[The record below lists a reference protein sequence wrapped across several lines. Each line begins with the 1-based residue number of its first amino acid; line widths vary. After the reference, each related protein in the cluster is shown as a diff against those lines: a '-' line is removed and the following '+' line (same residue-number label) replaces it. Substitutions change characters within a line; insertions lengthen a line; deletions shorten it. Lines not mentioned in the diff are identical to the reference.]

1 MASLPTCLHRQ
12 KKDRNPP
19 PIDESLGTDGVSSD
33 LSRLPPQKNDRNPS
47 QSTTL
52 SVITASCPL
61 VLVFSDV
68 RRLYQSSRRLFLRR
82 AMSSV
87 WRSASGNFPTQCCG
101 FDNYQISSSV
111 SPHIPGPIKAY
122 ASPTAETAR
131 LQCADMEKNINDLK
145 GKDLLKRLH
154 EVGTLAQISSIQGDQ
169 VILVGH
175 RRLRITEKVSEE
187 PLTVKVNHLK
197 DKPFDMDDD
206 VIKATSFEVI
216 STLRDV
222 HKRLRLTLELMEKE
236 REISKIQETIAK
248 AIEEKISGEQCR
260 YLLNEQLKAI
270 KKELGVETD
279 DKSALSGE
287 Y

>member
-1 MASLPTCLHRQ
+1 M
-12 KKDRNPP
+12 
-19 PIDESLGTDGVSSD
+19 
-33 LSRLPPQKNDRNPS
+33 
-47 QSTTL
+47 
-52 SVITASCPL
+52 
-61 VLVFSDV
+61 F
-68 RRLYQSSRRLFLRR
+68 F
-82 AMSSV
+82 
-87 WRSASGNFPTQCCG
+87 
-101 FDNYQISSSV
+101 
-111 SPHIPGPIKAY
+111 
-122 ASPTAETAR
+122 
-131 LQCADMEKNINDLK
+131 
-145 GKDLLKRLH
+145 
-154 EVGTLAQISSIQGDQ
+154 IQ
-169 VILVGH
+169 
-175 RRLRITEKVSEE
+175 VSEE
-187 PLTVKVNHLK
+187 PLTVKVDHLK

-222 HKRLRLTLELMEKE
+222 HKRLRLTLELMKKE

>member
-1 MASLPTCLHRQ
+1 MMVSPPTCLVFHLKRMI
-12 KKDRNPP
+12 KTHHNRR
-19 PIDESLGTDGVSSD
+19 
-33 LSRLPPQKNDRNPS
+33 LSR
-47 QSTTL
+47 
-52 SVITASCPL
+52 
-61 VLVFSDV
+61 
-68 RRLYQSSRRLFLRR
+68 SSRRLVRWF
-82 AMSSV
+82 SSSPTYDDSISPHGV
-87 WRSASGNFPTQCCG
+87 SSSGGRCLQFGDQLL
-101 FDNYQISSSV
+101 ISSSV

-187 PLTVKVNHLK
+187 PLTVKVDHLK

-222 HKRLRLTLELMEKE
+222 LKTSSLHQAQEVLEELDVHKRLRLTLELMKKE

>member
-1 MASLPTCLHRQ
+1 MASPPTCLRRQ
-12 KKDRNPP
+12 KKDRNPL

-52 SVITASCPL
+52 SVITASCLL

-68 RRLYQSSRRLFLRR
+68 RRLSQSSRRLPLRR

-87 WRSASGNFPTQCCG
+87 WRSAS
-101 FDNYQISSSV
+101 
-111 SPHIPGPIKAY
+111 GPIKAY

-175 RRLRITEKVSEE
+175 RRLRITEMVSEE
-187 PLTVKVNHLK
+187 PLTVKVDHLK

-222 HKRLRLTLELMEKE
+222 
-236 REISKIQETIAK
+236 
-248 AIEEKISGEQCR
+248 
-260 YLLNEQLKAI
+260 LKTSS
-270 KKELGVETD
+270 LWRDHVQT
-279 DKSALSGE
+279 
-287 Y
+287 YT

>member
-1 MASLPTCLHRQ
+1 MASPPTCLVFHLKRMIETHHN
-12 KKDRNPP
+12 RR
-19 PIDESLGTDGVSSD
+19 
-33 LSRLPPQKNDRNPS
+33 LSR
-47 QSTTL
+47 
-52 SVITASCPL
+52 
-61 VLVFSDV
+61 
-68 RRLYQSSRRLFLRR
+68 SSRRLVRWF
-82 AMSSV
+82 
-87 WRSASGNFPTQCCG
+87 
-101 FDNYQISSSV
+101 SSSPTYDDSI
-111 SPHIPGPIKAY
+111 SPHGV
-122 ASPTAETAR
+122 SSSGGR
-131 LQCADMEKNINDLK
+131 CLQFGDQLLDLSKHMLHRQLKQLDSNEESSLSSSADMEKNINDLK

-187 PLTVKVNHLK
+187 PLTVKVDHLK

-222 HKRLRLTLELMEKE
+222 HKRLRLTLELMKKE

-248 AIEEKISGEQCR
+248 AIEEKISGEQRR

>member
-1 MASLPTCLHRQ
+1 MIKTHHNR
-12 KKDRNPP
+12 R
-19 PIDESLGTDGVSSD
+19 
-33 LSRLPPQKNDRNPS
+33 LSR
-47 QSTTL
+47 
-52 SVITASCPL
+52 
-61 VLVFSDV
+61 
-68 RRLYQSSRRLFLRR
+68 SSRRLVRWF
-82 AMSSV
+82 SSSPTYDDSISPHGV
-87 WRSASGNFPTQCCG
+87 SSSGGRCLQFGDQLL
-101 FDNYQISSSV
+101 ISSSV

-187 PLTVKVNHLK
+187 PLTVKVDHLK

-206 VIKATSFEVI
+206 VIKATSFEV
-216 STLRDV
+216 
-222 HKRLRLTLELMEKE
+222 HKRLRLTLELMKKE

>member
-1 MASLPTCLHRQ
+1 MASPPTCLRRQ
-12 KKDRNPP
+12 KKDRNPL

-52 SVITASCPL
+52 SVITASCLL

-68 RRLYQSSRRLFLRR
+68 RRLYQSSRRLLLRR

-87 WRSASGNFPTQCCG
+87 WRSASESSL
-101 FDNYQISSSV
+101 SSS
-111 SPHIPGPIKAY
+111 
-122 ASPTAETAR
+122 
-131 LQCADMEKNINDLK
+131 ADMEKNINDLK

-175 RRLRITEKVSEE
+175 RRLRITEMVSEE
-187 PLTVKVNHLK
+187 PLTVKVDHLK

-222 HKRLRLTLELMEKE
+222 
-236 REISKIQETIAK
+236 
-248 AIEEKISGEQCR
+248 
-260 YLLNEQLKAI
+260 LKTSS
-270 KKELGVETD
+270 LWRDHVQT
-279 DKSALSGE
+279 
-287 Y
+287 YT